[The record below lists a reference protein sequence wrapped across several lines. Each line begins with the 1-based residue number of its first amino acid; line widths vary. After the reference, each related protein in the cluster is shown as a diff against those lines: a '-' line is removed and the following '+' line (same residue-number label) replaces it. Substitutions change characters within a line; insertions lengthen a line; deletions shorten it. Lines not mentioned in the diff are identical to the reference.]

1 MLTMGKKGSNLMTKQ
16 RKNHTKS
23 LKIEVTIKA
32 IEGKLTL
39 AQIASKYGIHSSQVK
54 DWKKMG
60 VRAIR
65 EAFSNQAKRDD
76 EREAERLALI
86 GQLTVEN
93 QYLKKKLSK

>member
-1 MLTMGKKGSNLMTKQ
+1 
-16 RKNHTKS
+16 
-23 LKIEVTIKA
+23 
-32 IEGKLTL
+32 
-39 AQIASKYGIHSSQVK
+39 
-54 DWKKMG
+54 MG

-86 GQLTVEN
+86 GRLTVEN